1 MVKKLLMSLFTV
13 FAALV
18 IMFFIIQSMPG
29 DPVDLMATTIQ
40 KQQNLQYDIAYIR
53 AKAISF
59 QFIKRH
65 LLTP

>member
-40 KQQNLQYDIAYIR
+40 KQ
-53 AKAISF
+53 
-59 QFIKRH
+59 
-65 LLTP
+65 